1 MGDFFDDLRY
11 SLRMLI
17 ANPAF
22 TITAI
27 AALALG
33 IGANSAI
40 FTVVNTVLLKPLDY
54 PEPDRLVQFLNIDP
68 DGSSHFASPT
78 NFLNWKD
85 QTSVFQNVAAYDDA
99 GPGFN
104 LTGAVPELVHGI
116 HVSRN
121 YFALFGA
128 PVMLGRTFNQQE
140 DSPNGG
146 KIVVISYGLWK
157 RKFGGNPN
165 IVGTSISLGDESY
178 TILGVTGKSFVT
190 DPEADSGYPSN
201 SIPTPLTRVTTSW
214 LRGVSSRASHWLRQM
229 LSSRLPRLSSAAAI
243 PTRWPPWTP
252 VGHSA
257 LSLCATMWLPARVL
271 PCSCC
276 SERSG
281 WSC

>member
-1 MGDFFDDLRY
+1 MSEFFDDLKY

-17 ANPAF
+17 VNPAF
-22 TITAI
+22 SITAI

-33 IGANSAI
+33 IGANTAI

-85 QTSVFQNVAAYDDA
+85 QTSVFQDVAAYDDA

-128 PVMLGRTFNQQE
+128 PLMLGRTFNQEE
-140 DSPNGG
+140 DRPNGG
-146 KIVVISYGLWK
+146 KVVVISYGLWK

-165 IVGTSISLGDESY
+165 IAGTSISLGDESY

-190 DPEADSGYPSN
+190 DPEADLWLPFQFDPNTTNQGHYFLVAGRLKPG
-201 SIPTPLTRVTTSW
+201 VT
-214 LRGVSSRASHWLRQM
+214 LAQANAQLKIAA
-229 LSSRLPRLSSAAAI
+229 AAAI
-243 PTRWPPWTP
+243 
-252 VGHSA
+252 
-257 LSLCATMWLPARVL
+257 LS
-271 PCSCC
+271 
-276 SERSG
+276 
-281 WSC
+281 